1 MAAHRRIDIAG
12 LVIALLLVALAG
24 IVYWDMNRLELGA
37 VYGVGP
43 KAMPILVA
51 TGLALLGIGNAVIAI
66 RGSLPQRETVDLGA
80 ILLILGGLAALI
92 ALIALG
98 GGFIPATAC
107 LFAAVAR
114 AFGRRAFL
122 VDLLIGFALGT
133 FAYLLFAK
141 LLALSLPVGPIER
154 LI

>member
-1 MAAHRRIDIAG
+1 MTANRRLDIAG

-24 IVYWDMNRLELGA
+24 IVYWDMNRLQLGA

-51 TGLALLGIGNAVIAI
+51 TGLALLGIGNAANAI
-66 RGSLPQRETVDLGA
+66 RGGLPDRESVDMGA
-80 ILLILGGLAALI
+80 IVLILGGLAALI

-114 AFGRRAFL
+114 AFGRRAI
-122 VDLLIGFALGT
+122 VADLLIGLALGA

-141 LLALSLPVGPIER
+141 LLALSLPIGPIER